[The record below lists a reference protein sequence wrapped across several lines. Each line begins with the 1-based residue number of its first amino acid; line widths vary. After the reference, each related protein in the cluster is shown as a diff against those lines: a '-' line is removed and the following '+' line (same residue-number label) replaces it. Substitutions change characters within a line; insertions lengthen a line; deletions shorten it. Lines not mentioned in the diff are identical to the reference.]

1 MMEAN
6 TVSNSYAFNVK
17 ERDTFGGGKLYT
29 VTNAVTDK
37 ILFTTTQKKVLK
49 KVLSSIFFKKSS

>member
-6 TVSNSYAFNVK
+6 YYPFSVYVT
-17 ERDTFGGGKLYT
+17 DTFGGGKLYT
-29 VTNAVTDK
+29 VTNSVTDK

-49 KVLSSIFFKKSS
+49 KMLSSIFFKKSS

>member
-6 TVSNSYAFNVK
+6 SYPFSVYVT
-17 ERDTFGGGKLYT
+17 DTFGGGKVYT
-29 VTNAVTDK
+29 VTECVTDK

-49 KVLSSIFFKKSS
+49 EMLKSIFFKKNS